1 MSRAL
6 SITEVR
12 IADDARAA
20 YLAALPERTQR
31 AAAVPAHFWVFEHA
45 SERGRFV
52 EFTEA
57 KSEALLAAALGLEH
71 ATDCWR
77 EVQGG

>member
-1 MSRAL
+1 MPRAL
-6 SITEVR
+6 TIVERLVPE
-12 IADDARAA
+12 AERAA
-20 YLAALPERTQR
+20 YLAALPDRTQR

-45 SERGRFV
+45 TERGRFV

-57 KSEALLAAALGLEH
+57 ADDARIAAVHG
-71 ATDCWR
+71 TDVARDTWR